1 MRSHFRQNPALQIFP
16 NSFSETNKG
25 QQVRRYA
32 SDAPNSGGNNGIL
45 YTGIGAAGLAGAYLY
60 MRGGDAPSGQ
70 QGNAPPS
77 EEAKKIPGS
86 TDGSVKKAFTGGDQG
101 FLSLMLEKS
110 EIVNH
115 NTKKL
120 RFKLPEED
128 MESGLPVAC
137 MLTNGKCLS

>member
-1 MRSHFRQNPALQIFP
+1 
-16 NSFSETNKG
+16 
-25 QQVRRYA
+25 
-32 SDAPNSGGNNGIL
+32 
-45 YTGIGAAGLAGAYLY
+45 

-70 QGNAPPS
+70 KGNAPPS
-77 EEAKKIPGS
+77 EEAKKIPAS

-101 FLSLMLEKS
+101 FLSLMLEQT
-110 EIVNH
+110 EVVNH

-137 MLTNGKCLS
+137 EFVNRKQTSQYMLTLHSCRYYQVQGPRDAEASYPTIHTD

>member
-1 MRSHFRQNPALQIFP
+1 
-16 NSFSETNKG
+16 
-25 QQVRRYA
+25 
-32 SDAPNSGGNNGIL
+32 
-45 YTGIGAAGLAGAYLY
+45 

-70 QGNAPPS
+70 KGNAPPS
-77 EEAKKIPGS
+77 EEAKKIPAS

-101 FLSLMLEKS
+101 FVSLVLENT
-110 EIVNH
+110 EVVNH

-137 MLTNGKCLS
+137 MLDNQEYRLDHMLTSYSRRNYQIQGPRDAEASHPTIHTHQRRRPEGLRRLHHQGLPQRPYV

>member
-1 MRSHFRQNPALQIFP
+1 
-16 NSFSETNKG
+16 
-25 QQVRRYA
+25 
-32 SDAPNSGGNNGIL
+32 
-45 YTGIGAAGLAGAYLY
+45 

-70 QGNAPPS
+70 LGNAPPS
-77 EEAKKIPGS
+77 EEAKKIPASTGGS
-86 TDGSVKKAFTGGDQG
+86 GKKAFTGGDQG
-101 FLSLMLEKS
+101 FVSLVLENT

-137 MLTNGKCLS
+137 MLSNSKCQGEHVLTLHSRCNYQIQGPRDAEASYPTIYTDQRRRPEGFRRLHHQGLSQRPYV